1 MDWRRIPSLSALRAF
16 EAQARLGGFSA
27 AARELNVTQ
36 AAIAQHVRALEA
48 HFGTDLVTRAGRGMA
63 LTATGQQL
71 AATLVE
77 GFGAIEAG
85 VAALLDADA
94 ARPLVVSLTPAF
106 AENWLMPRLGGF
118 WAAHPDIEL
127 ALRPS
132 TALVDLRRDGID
144 LAIRYGAGDWPGVES
159 TPLVTPDFVVVGAP
173 ALLAGRDRPEPA
185 ALTDLR
191 WLIETGFTE
200 QALWAEAFG
209 LDFDAMDIVTLDTN
223 TLVLSATRAGHGVS
237 IHPRVVVE
245 RDIAEGRLVAA
256 GATAGAG
263 PGYHLVTRPGPPAP
277 RLRALIGWLKRSAG
291 APRCDADGAPAPV

>member
-16 EAQARLGGFSA
+16 EAQARLGGFTA

-48 HFGTDLVTRAGRGMA
+48 HFGTALVHRDGRAMA
-63 LTATGQQL
+63 LTGAGRRL
-71 AATLVE
+71 AATLEE

-85 VAALLDADA
+85 VTALLDADA
-94 ARPLVVSLTPAF
+94 VRPLALSLTPAF
-106 AENWLMPRLGGF
+106 AENWLMPRLGAF

-144 LAIRYGAGDWPGVES
+144 LAIRYGNGDWPGVES
-159 TPLVTPDFVVVGAP
+159 TPLVAPDFVVVGAP
-173 ALLAGRDRPEPA
+173 ALLAGRAHLPPA
-185 ALTDLR
+185 ALADLR

-223 TLVLSATRAGHGVS
+223 TLVLSATRAGHGLS

-256 GATAGAG
+256 GATAGQG
-263 PGYHLVTRPGPPAP
+263 PGYHLLTRPGPRAP
-277 RLRALIGWLKRSAG
+277 RLKVLIDWLRTSA
-291 APRCDADGAPAPV
+291 AA